1 MRKHRHLPL
10 VAIFCLLVSGF
21 GVTDAQEA
29 VQTSAAADIIF
40 LVDSSWSIGKEHFQL
55 VREFLYD
62 VIESLAV
69 AGSDF
74 RFALVQFNGNPHTEF
89 LLNTY
94 RTNQEVLSH
103 IANMTYLG
111 GDSKTGRGLRYVIQ
125 NHLTPAAGS
134 RARDGVP
141 QVIVVLTD
149 GRSQDDV
156 AGPSAELKSAAAV
169 DVVAIGVQDAEE
181 GELKEM
187 ATEPLDLHVFNLE
200 NFTAL
205 HDIVG
210 NLVACVRSSMVAD
223 IAGAPEIPKD
233 ITAQESADLIFLI
246 DGSDK
251 TGSAHFA
258 AIRDFLVNFLERLPI
273 GARQIQVGVVQYS
286 NGPRTAFSLNSYSTK
301 ADVLDAVKAL
311 RVIGG
316 EETNV
321 GAALDFVVE
330 NHFTQAGGSRVE
342 EGVPQVLVLISGSQ
356 STDDIRDG
364 VVALKQA
371 SIFSFGLGAQGAD
384 RAELQHIATD
394 ENFVFTTPEFRS
406 LGDLREYLLP
416 YIVGV
421 AQRTIVLQPPTIVT
435 QVIEVNKRDIV
446 FLIDGTSTRGSAN
459 FNAIRDFLYK
469 VVQKLEIGQDLIQVA
484 VAQYADTVKLG
495 FHFKDFQ
502 SRRDV
507 LSAIRR
513 LRPINGTVLY
523 TGAALDY
530 VRNNFFNGSVGYRAS
545 EGVPKLL
552 VLITGGKSLDDISY
566 PAQELKRSGI
576 MAFAIGSPMA
586 DRTELEEV
594 AFDPSLVFEP
604 AEFRPGPMQAIL
616 PGFLSPLRTLSGTTQ
631 EGQRDILFLFDGS
644 ANLIGQFPAVRDF
657 LYKIID
663 ELNVKPDG
671 TRIAV
676 AQYSDNVKVESR
688 FSDHQSKTDLLNH
701 VKRMKIKGGKLLN
714 VGQAL
719 DFAQR
724 NLFVK
729 SSGSRIEEGVP
740 QFLVLLAAGRST
752 DRVDGPAQNLRQ
764 VGIIPFIFQAK
775 NADPAELERIVP
787 SPAFILAAESLPKIG
802 ELQPQIVNL
811 LKTVQNGGPSPGP
824 GERKD
829 IVFLIDGSD
838 RVRSDFP
845 FLKDFVR
852 KVVESLDV
860 GPDRVRVAV
869 VQFSERARPA
879 FYLNSYS
886 DQRAV
891 LQAVRQLSP
900 LGGASLHTGSALDF
914 VLRNVLVESA
924 GSRMAEGVPQV
935 LIVLS
940 AGRSQDDI
948 QGPAVLLKRSGAV
961 PFGIGIG
968 HSDDAEMRTISYVP
982 DFAAVI
988 PTFQQLAHVQQL
1000 VSEKVILLS
1009 QEELQKIRPALPLPP
1024 PGAGSKRDVV
1034 FLIDGSQNTVQ
1045 EFSYI
1050 RALIES
1056 LIEELDVGFDTTRVA
1071 VIQFSEDPR
1080 VEFLLNAHSSKDDVQ
1095 AAVRRLR
1102 PKGGRQINVGSALDY
1117 VSKNIF
1123 RRPLGSRLEEG
1134 VPQFL
1139 VLISSGRSSDDVED
1153 AAAHIK
1159 ETGVAPFTVARNVD
1173 PEELVRISLSPEY
1186 VFSVSTFR
1194 ELPSL
1199 EQKLLTPITTLTSEQ
1214 IKSILSQ
1221 TPHPRPDVEGNAAD
1235 IVFLVDSSDSVRP
1248 EGIVHIR
1255 DFIRNIVRKFD
1266 VGPNRIR
1273 IGLAQ
1278 FSNEVFPEF
1287 YLRTHKSQ
1295 SDVLEAIRRLRF
1307 RGGSPL
1313 NTGKALEFVAKN
1325 FFVKSAGSRIE
1336 DGVPQH
1342 LVLFLGGKSQDD
1354 VSRAAR
1360 VMSSSG
1366 IIRVGVGSR
1375 NVDRTELETIT
1386 GRDSRLIFTI
1396 REFRDL
1402 HNIESQVLSSFG
1414 PSGVTPTPPGPFSP
1428 PTLVPKK
1435 ADIVF
1440 LLDGSINFKRDNFQE
1455 VLRFVSG
1462 IVDTIYEGGDSIQ
1475 VGLVQYNSDPTD
1487 EFFLKDF
1494 STKEEIL
1501 DAINKVVYK
1510 GGRQANTLV
1519 GLEHLR
1525 KNHFVP
1531 EAGSRIDQRI
1541 PQIAFVITGGSSV
1554 EDVEEATRALSQ
1566 KGVKVFAVGVRNVD
1580 LREVSRIASNSA
1592 IAFRVS
1598 NVQELSE
1605 LSEQV
1610 LETLHDAMHE
1620 TLCPGVPD
1628 VSRAC
1633 HLDVIL
1639 GFDGSPDQ
1647 NVFVSQ
1653 RGLEAKVDAVLS
1665 RVTQLQR
1672 ISCTGSQE
1680 PTVRVAAVAYTPSG
1694 PVEGFDFSAFQPDL
1708 FEKFQTMRNQHPYVL
1723 TADTLKA
1730 YQSKFR
1736 SSPAGSVKVVIHFTD
1751 GVDGDL
1757 AALHRASAEL
1767 QEEGVKALIFVG
1779 LERAANYDNV
1789 MQLEFGRGFTYNR
1802 PLAVSLMDLDYELA
1816 EQLDSI
1822 AERACCGVPCKCSGQ
1837 RGDRGPLGSIGPKG
1851 MPGEDGYRGYPGD
1864 EGGPGERGPPGVNGT
1879 QGFQGCPGQR
1889 GTKGSRGFPGEKG
1902 ELGEI
1907 GLDGLNGEEGDK
1919 GLPGSSGDRGSAGRR
1934 GDRGAKG
1941 EKGERGDMGIRGDP
1955 GEIGRDSQQR
1965 GPKGEKGEI
1974 GPMGV
1979 PGRDGRSGGPGG
1991 VGKDGGPG
1999 RRGPPGGKGN
2009 KGGPGQP
2016 GISGESGARGPQGP
2030 PGPTGPPGLIGEQ
2043 GIPGPRGGGGTPG
2056 VPGDRGRP
2064 GPLGAKGEPGDPGP
2078 KGGNGPRGP
2087 RGEMGDDGRDGMGLE
2102 GQKGKKGERGFPG
2115 YPGPKGAPGDRGGDG
2130 GPGPKGSRGR
2140 RGNSGPPGGVGQKG
2154 DPGYPGPSGHKGI
2167 RGESVD
2173 QCSLIQS
2180 IKDKCPCCY
2189 GPLECPVF
2197 PTELAFALD
2206 TSQGVSQDSFSRM
2219 RDVLLKIVGD
2229 LTIAESNCP
2238 RGARVAVVTYNNEV
2252 TTEIR
2257 FPDSKRKALLLDR
2270 IRNLQVPL
2278 TSKERSLE
2286 TAMAFVARN
2295 TFKRARSGFLMR
2307 KVAVF
2312 FSNGLVRAS
2321 PRLNEAVLKLSDA
2334 GITPLFLTSR
2344 EDRTLINALQINN
2357 TAVGHALVLPSG
2369 RNLNDFLKNVLTC
2382 HVCLDICNPDQSC
2395 GFGSYRPAFRDRRAA
2410 GSDVD
2415 IDMAFILD
2423 SSETTT
2429 PFAFNE
2435 MRKYIAY
2442 TVKQLD
2448 ISPDPKMSQHLTRV
2462 AVLQHAPWE
2471 HEGNSS
2477 FPPVRVELSLTDY
2490 GSKDK
2495 LVDFLSNHMTLLPGT
2510 RALGNAIEYTI
2521 ESIFESAPNPR
2532 DLKIVVLMVTG
2543 EVKKAELDDLQRII
2557 VQAKCKGY
2565 FFVVLGIGRN
2575 VNVKDVYS
2583 FASEPNDVFFK
2594 LADKPTELNEEPLL
2608 RFARLLPS
2616 YVNSENAF
2624 YLSPDIRK
2632 QCDWFQ
2638 GDQPAKNPI
2647 KLGQRQIHVPNNATS
2662 VSTPKPVTTTKPTT
2676 SATLPSVKQNPV
2688 KVHPVN
2694 PAAAHP
2700 PVKQVSAQPGPVKQ
2714 APAHS
2719 APVKQA
2725 PAHSAPVKQAPAHSA
2740 PVKQAPAH
2748 SAPVKQAPAHSAP
2761 VKQAPAHSAPVKQ
2774 APAHS
2779 APVKQAPVH
2788 SAPVKQ
2794 APAHS
2799 VPVKQ
2804 TPAHPAPVKQ
2814 DPANPISANS
2824 VPVKQAPAHSAPVK
2838 QAPVHSAPVKQ
2849 APAHSV
2855 PVKQAPAHPAPV
2867 KQDPA
2872 NPISANSVPVKQ
2884 VPENPVAAHPFPVKQ
2899 APADPAPAKPAP
2911 ANPAPVARPVASKP
2925 AAAKPVATKPV
2936 TPKPLATK
2944 PQATKP
2950 LSSKPAVKTSREVH
2964 VSEITENSARLRW
2977 VNPDQPNPYIYDLT
2991 ITSTHD
2997 RSVVLRQNLTV
3008 AERVI
3013 GGLVAGQ
3020 TYHVAV
3026 VSYLKSQVKAT
3037 YEGMFTTRK
3046 TQPPPPQPPRSAS
3059 SATVNLMVNSEP
3071 WKGKEADICKM
3082 PQEIGTCGN
3091 FALRWFYDPES
3102 QSCGRFWYS
3111 GCGDNGNNFATEA
3124 DCEKACM
3131 HAHISPGVISTIG
3144 T

>member
-10 VAIFCLLVSGF
+10 VAIFCLLLSGSR
-21 GVTDAQEA
+21 VTDAQEA
-29 VQTSAAADIIF
+29 VKMSAAADIIF

-62 VIESLAV
+62 VIETLAV
-69 AGSDF
+69 GGNDF

-94 RTNQEVLSH
+94 STNQEVLSH
-103 IANMTYLG
+103 ISNMTYLG
-111 GDSKTGRGLRYVIQ
+111 GDSKTGKGLQYVIR

-134 RARDGVP
+134 RASDGVP
-141 QVIVVLTD
+141 QVIIVLTD

-169 DVVAIGVQDAEE
+169 DVFAIGVQDAEE
-181 GELKEM
+181 GELQEM
-187 ATEPLDLHVFNLE
+187 ASEPLDLHVFNLE

-210 NLVACVRSSMVAD
+210 NLVACVHSSMVGD

-251 TGSAHFA
+251 TGSVHFA
-258 AIRDFLVNFLERLPI
+258 AIRDFLVNFLERLSI

-286 NGPRTAFSLNSYSTK
+286 NEPRTAFYLNSYSTK
-301 ADVLDAVKAL
+301 ADILDAVKAL
-311 RVIGG
+311 RIIGG

-330 NHFTQAGGSRVE
+330 NHFTQGGGSRVE

-356 STDDIRDG
+356 SSDDIRDG

-384 RAELQHIATD
+384 RAELQNIATD

-446 FLIDGTSTRGSAN
+446 FLLDGTTTRGPAN
-459 FNAIRDFLYK
+459 FNAIRDFIFK
-469 VVQKLEIGQDLIQVA
+469 IIQRLEIGPDLIQVA
-484 VAQYADTVKLG
+484 VAQYAHTVKPE
-495 FHFKDFQ
+495 FYFKDFQ
-502 SRRDV
+502 TRRDV
-507 LSAIRR
+507 LSAVRK
-513 LRPINGTVLY
+513 LRPLNGSVLY
-523 TGAALDY
+523 TGAALDHI
-530 VRNNFFNGSVGYRAS
+530 RNNFFNSSVGYRAA

-552 VLITGGKSLDDISY
+552 VLITGGKSLDDISQ

-576 MAFAIGSPMA
+576 MAFSIGSPMA

-594 AFDPSLVFEP
+594 AFDSSLVFVP
-604 AEFRPGPMQAIL
+604 PEFRTGTLQAIL
-616 PGFLSPLRTLSGTTQ
+616 PSLLAPLRTLSGTTQ
-631 EGQRDILFLFDGS
+631 ENKRDILFLFDGS
-644 ANLIGQFPAVRDF
+644 ANLVGQFPAVRDF

-663 ELNVKPDG
+663 ELDVKPDG

-676 AQYSDNVKVESR
+676 AQYSDNVKIESR
-688 FSDHQSKTDLLNH
+688 FSEHQNKGEILNV
-701 VKRMKIKGGKLLN
+701 VKRMKIKTGKPLN
-714 VGQAL
+714 MGYAL
-719 DFAQR
+719 DLAQR
-724 NLFVK
+724 ELFVK
-729 SSGSRIEEGVP
+729 SAGSRIEEGVP

-752 DRVDGPAQNLRQ
+752 DRVDVPAQNLRQ

-775 NADPAELERIVP
+775 NADAAELERIVL
-787 SPAFILAAESLPKIG
+787 SPAFILSVESLPKIG

-811 LKTVQNGGPSPGP
+811 LKTVQNGEPPQGP
-824 GERKD
+824 GEKKD
-829 IVFLIDGSD
+829 VVFLIDGSEG
-838 RVRSDFP
+838 VRSGFSL
-845 FLKDFVR
+845 LKDFIQR
-852 KVVESLDV
+852 VVESLDV
-860 GPDRVRVAV
+860 GSDRVRVAV
-869 VQFSERARPA
+869 VQYSERARPE
-879 FYLNSYS
+879 FYLNTYS
-886 DQRAV
+886 DQ
-891 LQAVRQLSP
+891 QAVVNAIRRLSL
-900 LGGASLHTGSALDF
+900 LGGSSLNTGSALEF
-914 VLRNVLVESA
+914 VMRNILVESA
-924 GSRMAEGVPQV
+924 GSRISEGVPQF

-940 AGRSQDDI
+940 ASRSRDDI
-948 QGPAVLLKRSGAV
+948 RAPSVILKRSGAV
-961 PFGIGIG
+961 PFGIRIG
-968 HSDDAEMRTISYVP
+968 QDDDTEMRTISYTP
-982 DFAAVI
+982 DFAVVI
-988 PTFQQLAHVQQL
+988 PTFQQLSSVQQ
-1000 VSEKVILLS
+1000 VISDKVTLLTR
-1009 QEELQKIRPALPLPP
+1009 EELEKITPILTVGPT
-1024 PGAGSKRDVV
+1024 GVGSKRDVV
-1034 FLIDGSQNTVQ
+1034 FLIDGSQKTVQ

-1080 VEFLLNAHSSKDDVQ
+1080 VEFLLNAYTSKDEVQ
-1095 AAVRRLR
+1095 NAVRRLR

-1123 RRPLGSRLEEG
+1123 RRPLGSRIEEG

-1139 VLISSGRSSDDVED
+1139 VLVSSGNSDDEVD
-1153 AAAHIK
+1153 DSALQIK
-1159 ETGVAPFTVARNVD
+1159 QSGVAPFTVSRDAD
-1173 PEELVRISLSPEY
+1173 PEELIKIALSPEY

-1199 EQKLLTPITTLTSEQ
+1199 EQKLLNPITTLTSDQ
-1214 IKSILSQ
+1214 IENILSRTQ
-1221 TPHPRPDVEGNAAD
+1221 YRPSVVGSDAAD
-1235 IVFLVDSSDSVRP
+1235 IIFLIDSSDNVRQ
-1248 EGIVHIR
+1248 EGLAHIR
-1255 DFIRNIVRKFD
+1255 DFISNIVRKLNI
-1266 VGPNRIR
+1266 GPNRVR
-1273 IGLAQ
+1273 IGVLQ
-1278 FSNEVFPEF
+1278 FSNDVFPEF
-1287 YLRTHKSQ
+1287 YLKTHKSQ
-1295 SDVLEAIRRLRF
+1295 ASVLDAIRRLRF

-1313 NTGKALEFVAKN
+1313 NTGKALDFVAKN

-1354 VSRAAR
+1354 VSRSSR
-1360 VMSSSG
+1360 VIGSAG
-1366 IIRVGVGSR
+1366 IVSVGVGAR
-1375 NVDRTELETIT
+1375 NVDRTELKTIT
-1386 GRDSRLIFTI
+1386 NNERLVFTVRD
-1396 REFRDL
+1396 FRDL
-1402 HNIESQVLSSFG
+1402 RNIENQVINSFG
-1414 PSGVTPTPPGPFSP
+1414 PSGVTPTPPGPFP
-1428 PTLVPKK
+1428 PSTPVAKK

-1487 EFFLKDF
+1487 EFFLKDY
-1494 STKEEIL
+1494 STKEEII

-1510 GGRQANTLV
+1510 GGREANTFV

-1525 KNHFVP
+1525 KNHFVS

-1554 EDVEEATRALSQ
+1554 EDTEEATRALSQ
-1566 KGVKVFAVGVRNVD
+1566 KGVKVFAVGVKNID

-1620 TLCPGVPD
+1620 TLCPGMPD
-1628 VSRAC
+1628 VSREC
-1633 HLDVIL
+1633 SLDVIL
-1639 GFDGSPDQ
+1639 GFDGSRDQ

-1653 RGLEAKVDAVLS
+1653 RGLESKVDAVLN
-1665 RVTQLQR
+1665 RITQLQR

-1694 PVEGFDFSAFQPDL
+1694 PVEGFDFSEYQPDL
-1708 FEKFQTMRNQHPYVL
+1708 FEKFQTMRNQHPYLL

-1730 YQSKFR
+1730 YQNKFR
-1736 SSPAGSVKVVIHFTD
+1736 SSSPGSVKVVIHFTD
-1751 GVDGDL
+1751 GVDGSLADL
-1757 AALHRASAEL
+1757 QKASAEL
-1767 QEEGVKALIFVG
+1767 QEEGVKALIFIG
-1779 LERAANYDNV
+1779 LERVANYDNV

-1802 PLAVSLMDLDYELA
+1802 PLTVNLMDLDYELA

-1837 RGDRGPLGSIGPKG
+1837 RGDRGPLGSLGPKG

-1919 GLPGSSGDRGSAGRR
+1919 GLPGSSGERGSAGRR
-1934 GDRGAKG
+1934 GDRGPKG

-1955 GEIGRDSQQR
+1955 GEIGKDNQQQ
-1965 GPKGEKGEI
+1965 GPRGEKGEI

-1979 PGRDGRSGGPGG
+1979 PGLDGRAGGPGG
-1991 VGKDGGPG
+1991 LGKDGGPG
-1999 RRGPPGGKGN
+1999 RRGPPGAKGN
-2009 KGGPGQP
+2009 KGGPGP
-2016 GISGESGARGPQGP
+2016 AGVSGEPGTRGPQGP
-2030 PGPTGPPGLIGEQ
+2030 AGPTGPPGLIGEQ
-2043 GIPGPRGGGGTPG
+2043 GIPGPRGGGGNPG

-2064 GPLGAKGEPGDPGP
+2064 GPLGSKGEPGEPGP

-2087 RGEMGDDGRDGMGLE
+2087 RGEMGDDGRDGIGLE

-2115 YPGPKGAPGDRGGDG
+2115 YPGPKGAPGDRGVDG

-2140 RGNSGPPGGVGQKG
+2140 RGNSGPPGVLGQKG
-2154 DPGYPGPSGHKGI
+2154 DPGYPGPSGDKGN
-2167 RGESVD
+2167 RGESVE
-2173 QCSLIQS
+2173 QCALIQS
-2180 IKDKCPCCY
+2180 IKDSCPCCY

-2206 TSQGVSQDSFSRM
+2206 TSQGVSQDNFSRM
-2219 RDVLLKIVGD
+2219 KDALLRIVGD

-2257 FPDSKRKALLLDR
+2257 FPDSKRKSLLLER
-2270 IRNLQVPL
+2270 IKNLQVPL

-2286 TAMAFVARN
+2286 TAMSFVARN

-2312 FSNGLVRAS
+2312 FSNGVVRAS
-2321 PRLNEAVLKLSDA
+2321 PQLNEAVLKLSDA

-2357 TAVGHALVLPSG
+2357 TAVGHALVLPSA
-2369 RNLNDFLKNVLTC
+2369 RNLNEFLKNVLTC
-2382 HVCLDICNPDQSC
+2382 HVCLDICNPDPSC
-2395 GFGSYRPAFRDRRAA
+2395 GFGSSRPAFRDRRAA

-2415 IDMAFILD
+2415 IDMAFILE

-2429 PFAFNE
+2429 PFVFSE
-2435 MRKYIAY
+2435 MKKYITY
-2442 TVKQLD
+2442 MVKQLD

-2471 HEGNSS
+2471 HETNTSI
-2477 FPPVRVELSLTDY
+2477 PPARVEVSLTDY

-2495 LVDFLSNHMTLLPGT
+2495 LVDFLSNRMTLMPGT
-2510 RALGNAIEYTI
+2510 RALGSAIEYAI
-2521 ESIFESAPNPR
+2521 ESVFESAPNPR
-2532 DLKIVVLMVTG
+2532 DLKIMVLMVTG
-2543 EVKKAELDDLQRII
+2543 ELRKDELDDLQRII

-2565 FFVVLGIGRN
+2565 FFVILGIGRK

-2616 YVNSENAF
+2616 FVNSENAF
-2624 YLSPDIRK
+2624 YLSPDVRK

-2647 KLGQRQIHVPNNATS
+2647 KFGQKQIHVPHNATS
-2662 VSTPKPVTTTKPTT
+2662 ISTPKPVTTTKLTT
-2676 SATLPSVKQNPV
+2676 SAPLSSVKQASAKLVPANPVAAHVPSVKQAPENPSAAHMAPVKQVPANPAATNPV
-2688 KVHPVN
+2688 AAKQAPVN
-2694 PAAAHP
+2694 PAPA
-2700 PVKQVSAQPGPVKQ
+2700 KQ
-2714 APAHS
+2714 APVNP
-2719 APVKQA
+2719 APAKQA
-2725 PAHSAPVKQAPAHSA
+2725 PVNPAPAKQAPVN
-2740 PVKQAPAH
+2740 P
-2748 SAPVKQAPAHSAP
+2748 
-2761 VKQAPAHSAPVKQ
+2761 
-2774 APAHS
+2774 
-2779 APVKQAPVH
+2779 APVKQAPVN
-2788 SAPVKQ
+2788 PV
-2794 APAHS
+2794 A
-2799 VPVKQ
+2799 
-2804 TPAHPAPVKQ
+2804 
-2814 DPANPISANS
+2814 ANA
-2824 VPVKQAPAHSAPVK
+2824 VPVKQAPVNPAPVK
-2838 QAPVHSAPVKQ
+2838 QAPV
-2849 APAHSV
+2849 
-2855 PVKQAPAHPAPV
+2855 
-2867 KQDPA
+2867 
-2872 NPISANSVPVKQ
+2872 
-2884 VPENPVAAHPFPVKQ
+2884 NPVAAN
-2899 APADPAPAKPAP
+2899 PAPAKQAP
-2911 ANPAPVARPVASKP
+2911 ANPATVARPLASKP
-2925 AAAKPVATKPV
+2925 AASKPVATKLVATKPV
-2936 TPKPLATK
+2936 TTKPLTTK

-2950 LSSKPAVKTSREVH
+2950 LSPKPAVKTSREVQ
-2964 VSEITENSARLRW
+2964 VSEITENSAKLRW

-2997 RSVVLRQNLTV
+2997 RSVVLKQNLTV
-3008 AERVI
+3008 PERII

-3020 TYHVAV
+3020 TYHVAI

-3037 YEGMFTTRK
+3037 YEGTFTTK
-3046 TQPPPPQPPRSAS
+3046 KIQSPPPQPPKTAS

-3071 WKGKEADICKM
+3071 WKGTEADVCKR
-3082 PQEIGTCGN
+3082 PKEIGTCRKFN
-3091 FALRWFYDPES
+3091 LKWFYDPETK
-3102 QSCGRFWYS
+3102 SCGRFWYS
-3111 GCGDNGNNFATEA
+3111 GCGSNGNNFETQS
-3124 DCEKACM
+3124 DCERACLP
-3131 HAHISPGVISTIG
+3131 AHINPGVISTIG